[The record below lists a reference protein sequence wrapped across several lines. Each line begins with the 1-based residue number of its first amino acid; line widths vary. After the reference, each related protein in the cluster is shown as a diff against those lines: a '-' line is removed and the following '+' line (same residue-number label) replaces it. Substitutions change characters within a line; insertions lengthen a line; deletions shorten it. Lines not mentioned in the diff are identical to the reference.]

1 MKIFNQIQMLR
12 KVYST
17 LLDEIASKYELNECE
32 IMILVFL
39 NETSE
44 ENMASD
50 IVKHLMISKAH
61 VSGLV
66 NNLENQ
72 GYIIRQKDQKDKK
85 KIHLTITEKA
95 KPIIKEV
102 QKKKKEMKV
111 KVFDGVTEA
120 EVEVMKTVL
129 SKIRNNLKNN
139 YDIKLKQ
146 K

>member
-1 MKIFNQIQMLR
+1 MKIFNQIQIMR
-12 KVYST
+12 KVHSN
-17 LLDEIASKYELNECE
+17 LLAKIASKYEINECE

-72 GYIIRQKDQKDKK
+72 GYISRENDHKDKK
-85 KIHLTITEKA
+85 KIHLIITEKA

-111 KVFDGVTEA
+111 KVFDGVTEK
-120 EVEVMKTVL
+120 EVEVMKSVL
-129 SKIRNNLKNN
+129 NKIKNNLKDN
-139 YDIKLKQ
+139 YDIELI
-146 K
+146 

>member
-1 MKIFNQIQMLR
+1 MKIFNQIQIMR
-12 KVYST
+12 KVHSS
-17 LLDEIASKYELNECE
+17 LLEKIASKYKLNECE

-72 GYIIRQKDQKDKK
+72 GYIIRENDHKDKK
-85 KIHLTITEKA
+85 KIHLIVTEKA

-102 QKKKKEMKV
+102 QKKKIEMKT
-111 KVFDGVTEA
+111 KVFAGVTEKEA
-120 EVEVMKTVL
+120 EVMKAVL
-129 SKIRNNLKNN
+129 NKIKNNLKNN
-139 YDIKLKQ
+139 YDIELI
-146 K
+146 